1 MRKVLFLLFMTLLLS
16 SCKVREKIV
25 EVPIPQIKTEIKYID
40 KVKYDSIYLKDS
52 IYIIQKGDT
61 IYNNKVAYRY
71 KYKYLKDTITVN
83 KTDTITKLQK
93 VTEIK
98 VKNQL
103 NTVQKVLIYI
113 GLFSL
118 LIFIIIIYRRLKNDR
133 FTY

>member
-1 MRKVLFLLFMTLLLS
+1 MRKILFLLFMTLLLG
-16 SCKVREKIV
+16 SCKVKEKIV

-52 IYIIQKGDT
+52 VYIIQRGDT
-61 IYNNKVAYRY
+61 IYNTKVAYRY
-71 KYKYLKDTITVN
+71 KYKYLKDTITIN
-83 KTDTITKLQK
+83 KTDTITRLQK

-103 NTVQKVLIYI
+103 NVVQKILMYI

-118 LIFIIIIYRRLKNDR
+118 LMFIIIIYKH
-133 FTY
+133 FKK

>member
-1 MRKVLFLLFMTLLLS
+1 MRKILFLLFMTLLLG
-16 SCKVREKIV
+16 SCKVKEKIV
-25 EVPIPQIKTEIKYID
+25 EVPISQIKTEIKYID

-52 IYIIQKGDT
+52 VYIIQKGDT
-61 IYNNKVAYRY
+61 IYNTKVAYRY

-83 KTDTITKLQK
+83 KTDTITRLQK

-103 NTVQKVLIYI
+103 NVVQKVLIYI

-118 LIFIIIIYRRLKNDR
+118 LMFIIIIYKY
-133 FTY
+133 FKK

>member
-1 MRKVLFLLFMTLLLS
+1 MKKILFLLFMTLLLG
-16 SCKVREKIV
+16 SCKVKEKIV

-52 IYIIQKGDT
+52 VYIIQKGDT

-103 NTVQKVLIYI
+103 NVVQKALIYI
-113 GLFSL
+113 GLFSIL
-118 LIFIIIIYRRLKNDR
+118 LFLIILYKH
-133 FTY
+133 FKK

>member
-1 MRKVLFLLFMTLLLS
+1 MRKILFLLFMTLLLG
-16 SCKVREKIV
+16 SCKVKEKIV

-40 KVKYDSIYLKDS
+40 KIKYDSIYLKDS
-52 IYIIQKGDT
+52 VYIVQKGDT

-71 KYKYLKDTITVN
+71 KYKYLKDTITIN

-103 NTVQKVLIYI
+103 NAVQKILMYI
-113 GLFSL
+113 GLFSIL
-118 LIFIIIIYRRLKNDR
+118 LFLIILYKH
-133 FTY
+133 FKK

>member
-1 MRKVLFLLFMTLLLS
+1 MRKILFLLFMTLLLG
-16 SCKVREKIV
+16 SCKVKEKIV

-40 KVKYDSIYLKDS
+40 KIKYDSIYLKDS
-52 IYIIQKGDT
+52 VYIIQKGDT

-71 KYKYLKDTITVN
+71 KYKYLKDTIIVN
-83 KTDTITKLQK
+83 ETDTIIKLQK

-103 NTVQKVLIYI
+103 NVVQKILMYI

-118 LIFIIIIYRRLKNDR
+118 LMFIIIIYKH
-133 FTY
+133 FKK

>member
-1 MRKVLFLLFMTLLLS
+1 MRKILFLLFMTLLLG
-16 SCKVREKIV
+16 SCKVKEKIV

-52 IYIIQKGDT
+52 VYIIQKGDT

-83 KTDTITKLQK
+83 KTDTITRLQK

-103 NTVQKVLIYI
+103 NAVQKILMYI

-118 LIFIIIIYRRLKNDR
+118 LMFIIIIYKH
-133 FTY
+133 FKK

>member
-1 MRKVLFLLFMTLLLS
+1 MRKILFLLFMTLLLG
-16 SCKVREKIV
+16 SCKVKEKIV

-52 IYIIQKGDT
+52 VYIIQKGDT

-71 KYKYLKDTITVN
+71 KYKYLKDTITIN
-83 KTDTITKLQK
+83 KADTITRLQK

-103 NTVQKVLIYI
+103 NVVQKVLMYI

-118 LIFIIIIYRRLKNDR
+118 LMFIIIIYKH
-133 FTY
+133 FKK

>member
-1 MRKVLFLLFMTLLLS
+1 MKKILFLLFITLLLG
-16 SCKVREKIV
+16 SCKVKEKIV

-40 KVKYDSIYLKDS
+40 KIKYDSIYLKDS
-52 IYIIQKGDT
+52 VYIVQKGDT

-71 KYKYLKDTITVN
+71 KYKYLKDTITIN

-103 NTVQKVLIYI
+103 NTVQKILMYI

-118 LIFIIIIYRRLKNDR
+118 LMFIIIIYKY
-133 FTY
+133 FKK

>member
-1 MRKVLFLLFMTLLLS
+1 MRKILFLLFMTLLLG
-16 SCKVREKIV
+16 SCKVKEKIV

-52 IYIIQKGDT
+52 VYIIQKGDT

-71 KYKYLKDTITVN
+71 KYKYLKDTIIVN
-83 KTDTITKLQK
+83 KIDTIIKLQK

-103 NTVQKVLIYI
+103 NVVQKILIYI

-118 LIFIIIIYRRLKNDR
+118 LMFIIIIYKH
-133 FTY
+133 FKK

>member
-1 MRKVLFLLFMTLLLS
+1 MRKILFLLFMTLLLG
-16 SCKVREKIV
+16 SCKVKEKIV

-52 IYIIQKGDT
+52 VYIVQKGDT

-103 NTVQKVLIYI
+103 NTVQKILMYI

-118 LIFIIIIYRRLKNDR
+118 LMFIIIIYKY
-133 FTY
+133 FKK

>member
-1 MRKVLFLLFMTLLLS
+1 MRKILFLLFMTLLLG
-16 SCKVREKIV
+16 SCKVKEKIV

-52 IYIIQKGDT
+52 VYIIQKGDT
-61 IYNNKVAYRY
+61 IYNTKVAYRY
-71 KYKYLKDTITVN
+71 KYKYLKDTITIN
-83 KTDTITKLQK
+83 KTDTITRLQK

-103 NTVQKVLIYI
+103 NIVQKTLMYI

-118 LIFIIIIYRRLKNDR
+118 LMFIIIIYKH
-133 FTY
+133 FKK

>member
-1 MRKVLFLLFMTLLLS
+1 MKKILFLLFMTLLLG
-16 SCKVREKIV
+16 SCKVKEKIV

-52 IYIIQKGDT
+52 VYIVQKGDT

-103 NTVQKVLIYI
+103 NVVQKALIYI
-113 GLFSL
+113 GLFSIL
-118 LIFIIIIYRRLKNDR
+118 LFLIILYKH
-133 FTY
+133 FKK

>member
-1 MRKVLFLLFMTLLLS
+1 MRKILFLLFMTLLLG
-16 SCKVREKIV
+16 SCKVKEKIV

-52 IYIIQKGDT
+52 VYIIQKGDT
-61 IYNNKVAYRY
+61 IYNTKIAYRY
-71 KYKYLKDTITVN
+71 KYKYLKDTITIN
-83 KTDTITKLQK
+83 KTDTITRLQK

-103 NTVQKVLIYI
+103 NVVQKVLIYI

-118 LIFIIIIYRRLKNDR
+118 LIFIIIIYKH
-133 FTY
+133 FKK

>member
-1 MRKVLFLLFMTLLLS
+1 MRKILFLLFMTLLLG
-16 SCKVREKIV
+16 SCKVKEKIV

-52 IYIIQKGDT
+52 VYIVQKGDT

-71 KYKYLKDTITVN
+71 KYKYLKDTVIVN
-83 KTDTITKLQK
+83 KTDTITRLQK

-103 NTVQKVLIYI
+103 NVVQKILMYI

-118 LIFIIIIYRRLKNDR
+118 LMFIIIIYKH
-133 FTY
+133 FKK

>member
-1 MRKVLFLLFMTLLLS
+1 MKKILFLLFMTLLLG
-16 SCKVREKIV
+16 SCKVKEKIV
-25 EVPIPQIKTEIKYID
+25 EVPISQIKTEIKYID

-52 IYIIQKGDT
+52 VYIIQKGDT
-61 IYNNKVAYRY
+61 IYNTKVAYRY
-71 KYKYLKDTITVN
+71 KYKYLKDTITIN

-103 NTVQKVLIYI
+103 NTVQKILIYI

-118 LIFIIIIYRRLKNDR
+118 LMFIIIIYKH
-133 FTY
+133 FKK

>member
-1 MRKVLFLLFMTLLLS
+1 MRKILFLLFMTLLLG
-16 SCKVREKIV
+16 SCKVKEKIV

-52 IYIIQKGDT
+52 VYIIQKGDT
-61 IYNNKVAYRY
+61 IYNNKLAYRY
-71 KYKYLKDTITVN
+71 KYKYLKDTIIVN
-83 KTDTITKLQK
+83 ETDTIIKLQK

-103 NTVQKVLIYI
+103 NVVQKILMYI

-118 LIFIIIIYRRLKNDR
+118 LMFIIIIYKH
-133 FTY
+133 FKK

>member
-1 MRKVLFLLFMTLLLS
+1 MRKILFLLFMTLLLD
-16 SCKVREKIV
+16 SCKIKEKIV

-52 IYIIQKGDT
+52 IYIIQKEDT

-103 NTVQKVLIYI
+103 NAVQKILMYI
-113 GLFSL
+113 GLFSIL
-118 LIFIIIIYRRLKNDR
+118 MFIIIIYKY
-133 FTY
+133 FKK

>member
-1 MRKVLFLLFMTLLLS
+1 MRKILFLLFMTLLLG
-16 SCKVREKIV
+16 SCKVKEKIV

-52 IYIIQKGDT
+52 VYIVQKGDT

-93 VTEIK
+93 VTETK

-103 NTVQKVLIYI
+103 NVVQKVLIYI
-113 GLFSL
+113 GLFSIL
-118 LIFIIIIYRRLKNDR
+118 LFLIILYKH
-133 FTY
+133 FKK

>member
-1 MRKVLFLLFMTLLLS
+1 MRKILFLLFMVLLLG
-16 SCKVREKIV
+16 SCKVKEKIV

-52 IYIIQKGDT
+52 VYIIQKGDT
-61 IYNNKVAYRY
+61 VYNNKIAYRY
-71 KYKYLKDTITVN
+71 KYKYLKDTITIN
-83 KTDTITKLQK
+83 KADTITRLQK

-103 NTVQKVLIYI
+103 NVVQKVLMYI

-118 LIFIIIIYRRLKNDR
+118 LMFIIIIYKH
-133 FTY
+133 FKK

>member
-1 MRKVLFLLFMTLLLS
+1 MKKILFLLFMTLLLG
-16 SCKVREKIV
+16 SCKVKEKIV

-52 IYIIQKGDT
+52 VYIIQKGDT

-71 KYKYLKDTITVN
+71 KYKYLKDTVIVN
-83 KTDTITKLQK
+83 KTDTITRLQK

-103 NTVQKVLIYI
+103 NVVQKVLIYI
-113 GLFSL
+113 GLFSIL
-118 LIFIIIIYRRLKNDR
+118 LFLIILYKH
-133 FTY
+133 FKK

>member
-1 MRKVLFLLFMTLLLS
+1 MKKILFLLFMTLLLG
-16 SCKVREKIV
+16 SCKVKEKIV

-52 IYIIQKGDT
+52 VYIVQKGDT

-71 KYKYLKDTITVN
+71 KYKYLKDTITIN
-83 KTDTITKLQK
+83 KTDTITRLQK

-103 NTVQKVLIYI
+103 NAVQKILMYI

-118 LIFIIIIYRRLKNDR
+118 LMFIIIIYKH
-133 FTY
+133 FKK

>member
-1 MRKVLFLLFMTLLLS
+1 MRKILFLLFMTLLLG
-16 SCKVREKIV
+16 SCKVKEKIV

-52 IYIIQKGDT
+52 VYIIQKGDT
-61 IYNNKVAYRY
+61 VYNNKIAYRY
-71 KYKYLKDTITVN
+71 KYKYLKDTITIN
-83 KTDTITKLQK
+83 KADTITRLQK

-103 NTVQKVLIYI
+103 NVVQKVLMYI

-118 LIFIIIIYRRLKNDR
+118 LMFIIIIYKH
-133 FTY
+133 FKK

>member
-1 MRKVLFLLFMTLLLS
+1 MRKILFLLFMTLLLG
-16 SCKVREKIV
+16 SCKVKEKIV
-25 EVPIPQIKTEIKYID
+25 EVSIPQIKTEIKYID

-52 IYIIQKGDT
+52 VYIIQKGDT

-71 KYKYLKDTITVN
+71 KYKYLKDTVIVN
-83 KTDTITKLQK
+83 KTDTITRLQK

-103 NTVQKVLIYI
+103 NIVQKILMYI

-118 LIFIIIIYRRLKNDR
+118 LMFIIIIYKH
-133 FTY
+133 FKK

>member
-1 MRKVLFLLFMTLLLS
+1 MKKILFLLFMTLLLG
-16 SCKVREKIV
+16 SCKVKEKIV

-52 IYIIQKGDT
+52 VYIIQKGDT

-71 KYKYLKDTITVN
+71 KYKYLKDTIIVN
-83 KTDTITKLQK
+83 ETDTIIKLQK

-103 NTVQKVLIYI
+103 NVVQKILMYI

-118 LIFIIIIYRRLKNDR
+118 LMFIIIIYKH
-133 FTY
+133 FKK

>member
-1 MRKVLFLLFMTLLLS
+1 MRKILFLLFMILLLG
-16 SCKVREKIV
+16 SCKVKEKIV

-52 IYIIQKGDT
+52 VYIVQKGDT

-71 KYKYLKDTITVN
+71 KYKYLKDTVIVN
-83 KTDTITKLQK
+83 KTDTITRLQK

-103 NTVQKVLIYI
+103 NIVQKVLIYI
-113 GLFSL
+113 GLFSIL
-118 LIFIIIIYRRLKNDR
+118 LFLIILYKH
-133 FTY
+133 FKK

>member
-1 MRKVLFLLFMTLLLS
+1 MRKILFLLFMTLLLG
-16 SCKVREKIV
+16 SCKVKEKIV

-52 IYIIQKGDT
+52 VYIIQRGDT
-61 IYNNKVAYRY
+61 VYNNKVAYRY
-71 KYKYLKDTITVN
+71 KYKYLKDTITIN
-83 KTDTITKLQK
+83 KADTITRLQK

-103 NTVQKVLIYI
+103 NVVQKILMYI

-118 LIFIIIIYRRLKNDR
+118 LMFIIIIYNHFKK
-133 FTY
+133 